1 MKGHIILEKIPK
13 ACSVCDFS
21 SMELE
26 DDAYCVISL
35 DDIGKYVMG
44 DTKPKW
50 CPIKAYDIDEI
61 VKQLEGESWS
71 VGCSFASSPSKLT
84 QIIKTER
91 AIEIVRK
98 GGAE

>member
-1 MKGHIILEKIPK
+1 MIGVIAVVDIPK
-13 ACSVCDFS
+13 NCAGCDYSRYIGDNFR
-21 SMELE
+21 
-26 DDAYCVISL
+26 CVINDTSVREHVS
-35 DDIGKYVMG
+35 YQ
-44 DTKPKW
+44 TKPKW

-91 AIEIVRK
+91 AIEIVRE